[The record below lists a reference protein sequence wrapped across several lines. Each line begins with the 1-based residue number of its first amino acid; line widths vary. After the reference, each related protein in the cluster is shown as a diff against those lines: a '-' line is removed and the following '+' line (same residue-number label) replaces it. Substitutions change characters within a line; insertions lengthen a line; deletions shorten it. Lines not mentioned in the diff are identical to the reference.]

1 MAHITQFGYSF
12 EMVAGARWYRRL
24 VNLKRALVRLG
35 DAPELDNSELLS
47 HIERVGKKLFRRG
60 GK

>member
-1 MAHITQFGYSF
+1 
-12 EMVAGARWYRRL
+12 MVAGARWYRRL
-24 VNLKRALVRLG
+24 VNLKRAFVRLG
-35 DAPELDNSELLS
+35 DAPELENSALLS